1 MGWGVESLACI
12 GLNILIAGT
21 WGEGDFPFQETK
33 ERFGPS
39 PYKAYYDPKCYLDLM
54 VQEYQ
59 LKTTKQGTLKT
70 SFSQ

>member
-1 MGWGVESLACI
+1 MGWGMEALACI

-21 WGEGDFPFQETK
+21 WEGGGFPFQETE

-39 PYKAYYDPKCYLDLM
+39 PYKVYRDPKYYLELM
-54 VQEYQ
+54 AQEYQ
-59 LKTTKQGTLKT
+59 LKTAKQGTLKT